1 MILSAVAAMG
11 LNRVIGVSGGLP
23 WDLPEDMKFFRD
35 KTKGKIMIMGR
46 KTFES
51 LPKPL
56 PGRFHFVITRQNEYK
71 YDHPLVQV
79 VPSLEV
85 AIEKSRPMI
94 PPWPEEVCVIGGGEI
109 YKQSLPY
116 LDRIYLTVIEKNFEG
131 DTRFPE
137 FDESVYILKEKREV
151 AAPPI
156 DFSFRLYAKD

>member
-56 PGRFHFVITRQNEYK
+56 PGRFHFVITRQKDYK
-71 YDHPLVQV
+71 YDNPLVEV
-79 VPSLEV
+79 VPDLET
-85 AIEKSRPMI
+85 AIKRSRAMI
-94 PPWPEEVCVIGGGEI
+94 PQWPEEVCVIGGGEI
-109 YKQSLPY
+109 YTQSLPY
-116 LDRIYLTVIEKNFEG
+116 LDRIYLTVIEQNFEG
-131 DTRFPE
+131 DAKFPV
-137 FDESVYILKEKREV
+137 FDESVYILRERRDV
-151 AAPPI
+151 ASPPMA
-156 DFSFRLYAKD
+156 FSFRLYAKD